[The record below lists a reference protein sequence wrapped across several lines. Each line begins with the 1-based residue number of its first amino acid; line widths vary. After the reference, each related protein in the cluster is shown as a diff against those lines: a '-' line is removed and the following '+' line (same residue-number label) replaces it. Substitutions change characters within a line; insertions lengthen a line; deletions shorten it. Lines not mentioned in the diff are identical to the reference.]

1 MNNDGFGA
9 IRVSYST
16 LSAWASGDID
26 RAVAPYAGKKDLANE
41 ISDKLA
47 IKKNEEIK
55 QIVRDID
62 LETTKDYVIDGK
74 IYRNVPGI
82 VINTAAATAFGK
94 KMHGIWER
102 YVKKHKAIPK
112 IFGGRKLEAP
122 EIELATKRVRKLTDW
137 CVISGVLDVKDGT
150 TGIDWKTGK
159 ASATDYT
166 NSKQSEVYQVL
177 YPELK
182 RFEFYCKNQHIHHTD
197 KNHITVG
204 IVYLNR
210 KTLEDGLNWILTMAA
225 ELREYLINNGYGNR
239 LDQGKGLE

>member
-9 IRVSYST
+9 IRVSYSI
-16 LSAWASGDID
+16 LSAWESGDID
-26 RAVAPYAGKKDLANE
+26 RAIAPYTGVE
-41 ISDKLA
+41 IEPNDA
-47 IKKNEEIK
+47 ME
-55 QIVRDID
+55 
-62 LETTKDYVIDGK
+62 
-74 IYRNVPGI
+74 
-82 VINTAAATAFGK
+82 FGK

-102 YVKKHKAIPK
+102 YGKKHKAIPK

-122 EIELATKRVRKLTDW
+122 EVELATKRVRKLTDW

-159 ASATDYT
+159 ATASDYT

-225 ELREYLINNGYGNR
+225 ELREFLINNGYGDR

>member
-1 MNNDGFGA
+1 MNNDGFDA
-9 IRVSYST
+9 IRVNYSI
-16 LSAWASGDID
+16 LNAWASGDID
-26 RAVAPYAGKKDLANE
+26 RAIAPYTGVKVESTEA
-41 ISDKLA
+41 
-47 IKKNEEIK
+47 
-55 QIVRDID
+55 
-62 LETTKDYVIDGK
+62 LE
-74 IYRNVPGI
+74 
-82 VINTAAATAFGK
+82 FGK

-112 IFGGRKLEAP
+112 IFGGP
-122 EIELATKRVRKLTDW
+122 KRVRKLTDW

-225 ELREYLINNGYGNR
+225 ELREYLINNGYGDR